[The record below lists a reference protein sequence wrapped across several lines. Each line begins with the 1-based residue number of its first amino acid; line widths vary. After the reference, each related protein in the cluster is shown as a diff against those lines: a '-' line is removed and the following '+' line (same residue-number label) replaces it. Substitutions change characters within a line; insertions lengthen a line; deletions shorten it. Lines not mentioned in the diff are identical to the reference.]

1 MDFEKEFA
9 EEMEDLR
16 EKIDGWISG
25 YCQFIHNGGKLD
37 KKLEK
42 AFCCT
47 EELKHYIDRYFAG

>member
-1 MDFEKEFA
+1 MDFEKELA

-16 EKIDGWISG
+16 EKINGWISG

-42 AFCCT
+42 AL
-47 EELKHYIDRYFAG
+47 EELKHCIDRYPQ